1 MKLIK
6 TESKSYSVLTS
17 KEMVHFEANQE
28 ELKELHEAL
37 QIVEK
42 FKLQARKALKIKNE
56 PNFEIVYDFWLRKR
70 QSEVVI
76 GVVQGMIE

>member
-1 MKLIK
+1 MKLFK

-17 KEMVHFEANQE
+17 KEMVHFEVNQE

-70 QSEVVI
+70 QNEVVI